1 MQTTLDSSFV
11 ERLKQILANRY
22 GKGLQI
28 RQLMDLSDIS
38 DAEEMFTRGR
48 DLHIPIRV
56 NGNFL
61 GTAVVPSADDLNSEK
76 RSGVAQLVRMVLEP
90 AMYKWYLDQK
100 EANLEELNKV
110 QPNLE
115 NVRLFGE
122 SLPSID
128 DILNDESP
136 DLNESPANELISH
149 LIHFEGRSENNN
161 KKIALQLHELTGR
174 WAFVPFND
182 IKGQLHS
189 SMDIARLGGMTIFVE
204 NVENLNVSEQELL
217 MEYISED
224 HLNDEPLIVTSSLKN
239 LDELGAVS
247 TLDSKF
253 VDELSVNCFEVDRA
267 PLTAQGL
274 KEVLELFFLKD
285 SPTNA

>member
-1 MQTTLDSSFV
+1 MLTTLDSSFV

-48 DLHIPIRV
+48 GLHIPIRV

-76 RSGVAQLVRMVLEP
+76 RSGVAQLVKMVLEP

-100 EANLEELNKV
+100 EANLEELNKI
-110 QPNLE
+110 QPNLD

-122 SLPSID
+122 SLPSIE

-136 DLNESPANELISH
+136 DLNESPANELVSH

-189 SMDIARLGGMTIFVE
+189 SMDIARMGGMTIFVE
-204 NVENLNVSEQELL
+204 NVENLNASEQELL

-224 HLNDEPLIVTSSLKN
+224 HLADEPLIVTSSLKN
-239 LDELGAVS
+239 LDELNAVS